1 MTPFGQRVRELRSQR
16 GVTQKEMAATLGV
29 SSAWLSALE
38 KGRRGR
44 PNWEFVQR
52 VIAYFNV
59 IWDDADELRE
69 LARISHPRIA
79 VDTADAPPEATE
91 LANLLA
97 AHVSELHRDDFV
109 ELTHELKVRLNR
121 RRRERQSAPSS
132 AKKA

>member
-59 IWDDADELRE
+59 IWDDADELLE
-69 LARISHPRIA
+69 LARISHPRIV
-79 VDTADAPPEATE
+79 VDTSGLSPEATE
-91 LANLLA
+91 FANL
-97 AHVSELHRDDFV
+97 VSERIGLLSNEDLADLVFEVKRRSHRR
-109 ELTHELKVRLNR
+109 KR
-121 RRRERQSAPSS
+121 
-132 AKKA
+132 